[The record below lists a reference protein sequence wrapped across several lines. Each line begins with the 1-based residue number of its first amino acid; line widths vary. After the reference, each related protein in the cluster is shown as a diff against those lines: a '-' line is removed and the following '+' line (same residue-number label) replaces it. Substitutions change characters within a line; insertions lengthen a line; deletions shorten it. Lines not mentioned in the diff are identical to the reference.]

1 MAGNKGK
8 ILVTGATGFIG
19 YEVAKQLA
27 HKGYKPRLMVRR
39 PLRGFLLKSLD
50 AELMQGDLGQP
61 KSLGRM
67 LESVDMVIHLGAR
80 ATFEPYKALRPSI
93 VEGSINL
100 MRAAIEAGVKTFVY
114 GGSLLVYG
122 EQAKPISQRTAAAP
136 NIGYSRAKLEAETL
150 LFKMAEDAGICFTS
164 LRLPHTY
171 GVNSLL
177 FNQMRRGTIFF
188 PGKGNNMFAHL
199 HVVDAARALIK
210 AAEDGKAGIYVIADN
225 ASCTWNDLFA
235 VTQHYYPRLRVIRIP
250 KWIALFVTIA
260 LDALYRFTPYWNRF
274 SPGAVNS
281 WTSNLPVEPDT
292 LQDTLAMEPIFPT
305 IEQGIPAA
313 LDDCISY
320 YWVHSLEDN
329 N

>member
-1 MAGNKGK
+1 MAKDPGK

-19 YEVAKQLA
+19 YEVAKQLSQ
-27 HKGYKPRLMVRR
+27 KGYKPRLMVRR

-61 KSLGRM
+61 KSLKRM

-100 MRAAIEAGVKTFVY
+100 MRAAIEAGAKTFVY

-122 EQAKPISQRTAAAP
+122 EQSKPISQQTAAAP
-136 NIGYSRAKLEAETL
+136 TIGYSRAKLEAESIL
-150 LFKMAEDAGICFTS
+150 LKMAADAGIRFTS
-164 LRLPHTY
+164 IRLPHTY

-177 FNQMRRGTIFF
+177 FNQMQRGTIVF
-188 PGKGNNMFAHL
+188 PGKGNNLFAHL
-199 HVVDAARALIK
+199 HVADAARALIK
-210 AAEDGKAGIYVIADN
+210 AAENGTSGISVIADN
-225 ASCTWNDLFA
+225 ASCTWNDLFV
-235 VTQHYYPRLRVIRIP
+235 VTQHYYPRLRVIRVP
-250 KWIALFVTIA
+250 KWGALAGTGT
-260 LDALYRFTPYWNRF
+260 LDVLYRFTPYWNRF
-274 SPGAVNS
+274 SVGAVKS
-281 WTSNLPVEPDT
+281 WTSNLPVEPNTFKDIVGI
-292 LQDTLAMEPIFPT
+292 EPMYPT

-320 YWVHSLEDN
+320 YWCHSLEDN
-329 N
+329 H